1 MKGKKANSLNPTK
14 RNKKLSQTHDFSN
27 VTDSRFEH
35 VRKDPRFIRPK
46 RKDVKIT
53 LDPRFAHLF
62 NSEEFIETPKVD
74 KYGRS
79 TSSNKVAS
87 ELRNFYMLD
96 EEDSLPHE
104 NKIHKLSK
112 DVIDSSDD
120 DSEKSE
126 YESEE
131 DTSPI
136 LDLARGEGVI
146 SESSDD
152 DVDNDGDE
160 VSTEQPD
167 EQIPIGEETHR
178 FAVVNLDW
186 DNVKASDLMKLFNGF
201 KKNGFVIHS
210 VKIYPSEFGKE
221 RLMKEAHEGPPKE
234 IFIPAD
240 NNSEDEEI
248 NEKTIIK
255 CDFGEEFDQDA
266 LRKYQLERLKYY
278 YAVVDCD
285 TVENAR
291 HIYQQC
297 DGTEF
302 ESTANVLDLRFIP
315 DDMTFEDEAKDEC
328 FQAPDIYKPVDFV
341 TGVLQHS
348 DVKLTWDED
357 DPDRVKVVRRSF
369 SKKDIEEMDFKVYL
383 ASSSEES
390 DESDETSLQ
399 KYKNLVNEANNEYS
413 DDDLDME
420 ITFTPGLNEQV
431 TETSM
436 DKSIE
441 DETTIEKYK
450 RKQRE
455 KRKERKA
462 AKKANKSQNI
472 KNEMSD
478 DSTTNA
484 LDDPFFENSKKR
496 KQKISNEERIE
507 TDRKRAELEL
517 LVMDEEDNKHFD
529 MKEIIKNEKKKRKR
543 KNQKDVQEDTFEIN
557 VNDSR
562 FAALHESHHFAIDP
576 ANPRFKKT
584 KAMSKLLE
592 EQRHQA
598 RSKEKLDISD
608 DN

>member
-1 MKGKKANSLNPTK
+1 MRIIDNQDDIQGRVISLDPGVHTFMTSYDHNGQLIELGKKANSLNPTK
-14 RNKKLSQTHDFSN
+14 RNKKLSQNHDFST
-27 VTDSRFEH
+27 VTDPRFEH

-53 LDPRFAHLF
+53 LDPRFANLF

-79 TSSNKVAS
+79 TSSDKVAS

-131 DTSPI
+131 DTSPV
-136 LDLARGEGVI
+136 LDLARGEVG
-146 SESSDD
+146 
-152 DVDNDGDE
+152 
-160 VSTEQPD
+160 TEQPD

-186 DNVKASDLMKLFNGF
+186 DN
-201 KKNGFVIHS
+201 
-210 VKIYPSEFGKE
+210 
-221 RLMKEAHEGPPKE
+221 EAHEGPPKE

-285 TVENAR
+285 TVENSR

-420 ITFTPGLNEQV
+420 ITFTPGLNEQA

-441 DETTIEKYK
+441 NETTIEIYK

-484 LDDPFFENSKKR
+484 LDDPFFENSRKR

-507 TDRKRAELEL
+507 ADRKRAELEL

-592 EQRHQA
+592 EQRRQA
-598 RSKEKLDISD
+598 SSKEKLDISD